1 MIETGFIEIA
11 LKILLAA
18 VLGMVVGAEREHRRK
33 AAGLRTYTLVSIGSV
48 LFTIL
53 SLYGFSDVAGK
64 SYDPG
69 RIAGQIVVGIGF
81 IGAGLIFFKDNKL
94 QGLTTATGIWV
105 TAAIGMAVGLGLYAT
120 AIFVTILTAVV
131 MGLLT
136 FLEEKISS
144 LPDDPVRSR
153 DRFVE

>member
-1 MIETGFIEIA
+1 MVEAGFIEIA

-18 VLGMVVGAEREHRRK
+18 VLGMVIGAEREHRRK

-53 SLYGFSDVAGK
+53 SLYGFSDGAGGYA
-64 SYDPG
+64 YDPG

-81 IGAGLIFFKDNKL
+81 IGAGLVFFKDNKL
-94 QGLTTATGIWV
+94 QGLTTAAGIWV
-105 TAAIGMAVGLGLYAT
+105 TAAIGMAVGLGFYAT
-120 AIFVTILTAVV
+120 AIFAAILTTAV

-144 LPDDPVRSR
+144 LPNDKNLS
-153 DRFVE
+153 